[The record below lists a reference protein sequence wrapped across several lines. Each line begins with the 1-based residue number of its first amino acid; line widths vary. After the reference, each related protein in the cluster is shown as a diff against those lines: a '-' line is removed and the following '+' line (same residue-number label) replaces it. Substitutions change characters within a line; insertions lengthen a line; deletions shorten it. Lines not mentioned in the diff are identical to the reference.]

1 MLSNKKFLLID
12 DSKTVIAMMRSML
25 LEVNVCNSNIDSTV
39 NSHKAIRLLANN
51 NYDVVLC
58 DYNMGDH
65 IDGALIFDEV
75 KQRKLIAANAVF
87 ICITGD
93 NSLQAVT
100 HFIELEPD
108 DYLLKPFRSFEFI
121 ERVERELLRK
131 KMLAPLLQAV
141 QEHNYQRALDLC
153 ADYRKNFPQYLN
165 YLNRIYGDC
174 LLRLQR
180 HEEARLFY
188 KNACKHTEHVW
199 PQIGF
204 GQALQGLGEYLEA
217 EDVFR
222 KILVEHP
229 TQPIARRSLAEG
241 MMLNNKIPEALEQFK
256 LLHKINPANP
266 LRELVIAN
274 LYATLRQYEQA
285 AFAYRLFIN
294 KVSGTNRYSFAIAAN
309 IVISLLLTGLY
320 SDDKQK
326 KASLLNEARL
336 EINGLKASMEE
347 QGGDAANEPD
357 LLACLGILACMSGN
371 FKSCFV
377 IASKIKS
384 ENAPINDFYTALN
397 IAQLYAFCGMSD
409 LYEKCISLAKQF
421 CGKTTDTVL
430 LQSQI
435 KLLAGSH
442 DEVRQ
447 RLKDGQQYAV
457 SSLALCKNNCV
468 TAAVEDAYKAFFMV
482 PFYFK
487 LCFLILELMG
497 RADSFLIKKFDE
509 EGLLESCFWI
519 YEHDSRPTQE
529 EKIQAQKFFNLAK
542 KKAHALA

>member
-25 LEVNVCNSNIDSTV
+25 HEADVRNSNIDSTV

-58 DYNMGDH
+58 DYNMGHH

-75 KQRKLIAANAVF
+75 KQRKLITADAVF

-108 DYLLKPFRSFEFI
+108 DYLLKPFRTFEFI
-121 ERVERELLRK
+121 ERIKRELLRK
-131 KMLAPLLQAV
+131 KTLAPLLQAI
-141 QEHNYQRALDLC
+141 HNDNYQGALELC
-153 ADYRKNFPQYLN
+153 VHYRKNSPQYLN

-188 KNACKHTEHVW
+188 QDACKHTDHVW

-204 GQALQGLGEYLEA
+204 GQALQGLGEYPEA

-222 KILVEHP
+222 KILTAHP
-229 TQPIARRSLAEG
+229 TQPVARRSLAHG
-241 MMLNNKIPEALEQFK
+241 MMLNNKIPDALEQFK

-266 LRELVIAN
+266 VRELAIAN
-274 LYATLRQYEQA
+274 LYAALHQYDKA
-285 AFAYRLFIN
+285 AFGYRLFIN
-294 KVSGTNRYSFAIAAN
+294 KVIGTNRYNSAIAAN
-309 IVISLLLTGLY
+309 VAISLLLAALY
-320 SDDKQK
+320 SGDKQK

-336 EINGLKASMEE
+336 EVNDLKASME
-347 QGGDAANEPD
+347 QQKLNSVNDPN
-357 LLACLGILACMSGN
+357 LLACFGILACMSGN
-371 FKSCFV
+371 FKSCFI
-377 IASKIKS
+377 IADKIKN
-384 ENAPINDFYTALN
+384 ENAPITDFYTALN
-397 IAQLYAFCGMSD
+397 IAQLYAFCGISD
-409 LYEKCISLAKQF
+409 LYENCISLARQF
-421 CGKTTDTVL
+421 CGKTLDAVL

-468 TAAVEDAYKAFFMV
+468 TAAIEDAYKAFFMV

-497 RADSFLIKKFDE
+497 SADSFLIKEFDE

-519 YEHDSRPTQE
+519 YEHDSRPTKE
-529 EKIQAQKFFNLAK
+529 EKIQAQNFFNSAK
-542 KKAHALA
+542 KKVHSLA